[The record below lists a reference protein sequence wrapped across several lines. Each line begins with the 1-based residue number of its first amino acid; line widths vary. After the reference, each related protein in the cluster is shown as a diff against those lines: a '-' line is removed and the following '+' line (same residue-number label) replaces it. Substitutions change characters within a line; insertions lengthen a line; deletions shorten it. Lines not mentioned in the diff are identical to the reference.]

1 MIELIIGV
9 DLDGVLT
16 TIGLYNTETK
26 LPWWCALWLI
36 LVKPNK
42 KMAEIVRGWQEKNNE
57 IVIVSS
63 RPRQLE
69 AITRWWLKKHQI
81 SFSQLF
87 FVGKGKGVAE
97 RKFEIIQK
105 IGIECFVD
113 DDPRTVNFLRRFG
126 VNARFPQ
133 GASF

>member
-1 MIELIIGV
+1 MIIGV

-26 LPWWCALWLI
+26 LPWWCAIWLI
-36 LVKPNK
+36 LVRPNK
-42 KMAEIVRGWQEKNNE
+42 KMAEIVRRWQGKDNK
-57 IVIVSS
+57 IIIISS
-63 RPRQLE
+63 RPKQLE

-81 SFSQLF
+81 PFTQLF

-97 RKFEIIQK
+97 RKFKVIQK
-105 IGIECFVD
+105 MEIEYFVD
-113 DDPRTVNFLRRFG
+113 DDPRIVNSLRRLG